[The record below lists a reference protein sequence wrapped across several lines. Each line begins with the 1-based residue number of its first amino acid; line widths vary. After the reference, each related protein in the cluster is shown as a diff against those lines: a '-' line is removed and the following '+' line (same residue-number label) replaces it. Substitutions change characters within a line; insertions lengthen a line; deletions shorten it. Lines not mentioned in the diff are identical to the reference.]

1 MILGITGAIGCGKST
16 VLRLFAANNWRI
28 FDADKLCHQ
37 LYDGH
42 DRELC
47 DKITG
52 KWGEELRLPD
62 GSICRKTLGKIV
74 FSDKKQLDLLT
85 ELLYPALHREIL
97 QAAEECRQKNIDA
110 AFELPLLFE
119 GGFEKSF
126 DKVLAI
132 WSSPEIRHKRL
143 RDDRNM
149 SDEDI
154 LAREKQQLH
163 PDEKLE
169 RADFALINNGTEEEL
184 KLQVDNFFE
193 YIRKGIK

>member
-16 VLRLFAANNWRI
+16 VLRIFAENNWRI

-47 DKITG
+47 ARITELWG
-52 KWGEELRLPD
+52 KDLILSD
-62 GSICRKTLGKIV
+62 GSICRKALGKIV
-74 FSDKKQLDLLT
+74 FSDKKQLDILT
-85 ELLYPALHREIL
+85 GLLYPALRRDL
-97 QAAEECRQKNIDA
+97 LDAAEKCRQEKVNA
-110 AFELPLLFE
+110 AFELPLLYE

-126 DKVLAI
+126 DKILAI

-143 RDDRNM
+143 QEKRSMNID
-149 SDEDI
+149 DI
-154 LAREKQQLH
+154 LAREKQQLA

-169 RADFALINNGTEEEL
+169 RADFAIINNGTEEEL
-184 KLQVDNFFE
+184 KSQLNCFFE
-193 YIRKGIK
+193 YLGKEQK